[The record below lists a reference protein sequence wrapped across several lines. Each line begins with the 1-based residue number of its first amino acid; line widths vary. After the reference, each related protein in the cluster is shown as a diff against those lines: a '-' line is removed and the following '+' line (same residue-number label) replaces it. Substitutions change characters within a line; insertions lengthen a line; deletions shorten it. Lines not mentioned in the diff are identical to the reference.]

1 MLNKLDVTQLSLL
14 TLAIFG
20 LLVFVIYW
28 IVPKKCRWIPLL
40 VFSYALAYIL
50 SSYWIFLLVV
60 TTTVVYVCALLLGRQ
75 NKLFSIKKEGL
86 EKDEKKRLKKK
97 YARIQFLYLWIGI
110 VVNLLIWALLKY
122 CNLPIFKLNNFFEK
136 HSLVYI
142 AFPILGISYYKAAIR
157 GYACAK
163 ISYGGRRKTFNRRLS
178 PEKSC
183 HI

>member
-60 TTTVVYVCALLLGRQ
+60 TTTVVYVCALLIGRQ

-86 EKDEKKRLKKK
+86 EKDEKKLEKQLDSLKKDK
-97 YARIQFLYLWIGI
+97 KKLQ
-110 VVNLLIWALLKY
+110 NLAY
-122 CNLPIFKLNNFFEK
+122 
-136 HSLVYI
+136 
-142 AFPILGISYYKAAIR
+142 
-157 GYACAK
+157 
-163 ISYGGRRKTFNRRLS
+163 
-178 PEKSC
+178 
-183 HI
+183 